1 MQEAWSPA
9 CGRTGLA
16 AVGNTRWCPRWASDS
31 GAGGL
36 TPSDF
41 RIPSSHEGS
50 CAENRED
57 GVTGTRKGC
66 RFPWDS
72 SHLPSL
78 QTSYEGLMEVTVE
91 SEILAD
97 PLCPL
102 L

>member
-1 MQEAWSPA
+1 MVPKI
-9 CGRTGLA
+9 
-16 AVGNTRWCPRWASDS
+16 DS
-31 GAGGL
+31 RQWAGGL
-36 TPSDF
+36 TPSGF

-50 CAENRED
+50 CSENRED
-57 GVTGTRKGC
+57 GVTGTRKGY
-66 RFPWDS
+66 RFPLGS

-91 SEILAD
+91 SEALAD